1 MKRIA
6 LVLLLFA
13 SALFADAARQE
24 GGYALFDTTANVIQF
39 PQGDAAFEK
48 LYEKLDSLVFLKQ
61 GKLRILHLG
70 GSHIQADVMSG
81 RFRERLAMSYPAMAA
96 DRGFVFPYSAA
107 RTNTPS
113 SYSSVY
119 KGKWDMSKNV
129 LREVTKPLGLLGIA
143 VSTEDPRAEF
153 TIAINRYSPEPIWFF
168 DRARLFGFADSANVE
183 PVLILDSAMIH
194 GTLDTA
200 NGSYVFELPRPS
212 DTLQIAMLWSDTLLQ
227 DSLAQAIEDSIA
239 LDSLMRDSLKQDSI
253 IAAALPGDSL
263 FRDSVPQDTL
273 LADSLLDT
281 IPRPA
286 RPRFTLSGVLLENS
300 SAGISYTSVG
310 INGAR
315 VPHYFEEPC
324 PNLERDL
331 AFYKPDLV
339 ILSIG
344 INDANVENFDEKRF
358 RANYDTL
365 ITRLYRVAPN
375 VPIIFTSNND
385 SYKKIRRRR
394 YAKHPNGAIARDA
407 FKKLAE
413 DYKAGF
419 WDLFTLMGGL
429 GSMSD
434 WEKAGLAKKDKVH
447 FTHDGYVF
455 LGDMLYAAFLK
466 AYDNHLTT
474 LIAKEPE
481 PVEPLVKSEQIGSV
495 PPSSAAG
502 AKALGKSSASA
513 KSSSSTAKASSSSAA
528 KASSS
533 SVSKESSPAAQ
544 SSSSSKAV
552 SSSSAAKPS
561 SSSTAKAS
569 SSAAKQN
576 PAPVEKSSSST
587 AKASSS
593 SAAKASSS
601 SAKQE
606 ASSSAAKA
614 SSSSAKAEANPS
626 KAESA
631 KAGSSASAGEAKP
644 ETGAAQK
651 TDTATPKSD
660 ASSPAP
666 AAPKAE

>member
-1 MKRIA
+1 MRNFA
-6 LVLLLFA
+6 LALLVFA
-13 SALFADAARQE
+13 SVVFADAARQE
-24 GGYALFDTTANVIQF
+24 GGYALFDTTANAIQF
-39 PQGDAAFEK
+39 PQGDAAFQK

-153 TIAINRYSPEPIWFF
+153 TIAINRYSPEPLWFF
-168 DRARLFGFADSANVE
+168 NRARLFGFADSANIE
-183 PVLILDSAMIH
+183 PVLLLDSAVIH
-194 GTLDTA
+194 GTLDSA
-200 NGSYVFELPRPS
+200 NGSYVFELPRLS

-239 LDSLMRDSLKQDSI
+239 LDSLMRDSLLQDSI

-263 FRDSVPQDTL
+263 FQDSVPVDTL
-273 LADSLLDT
+273 AADSLADSLQG
-281 IPRPA
+281 PA
-286 RPRFTLSGVLLENS
+286 RPRFTLSGILLENS
-300 SAGISYTSVG
+300 SPGISYTSVG

-331 AFYKPDLV
+331 QFYKPDLV

-365 ITRLYRVAPN
+365 ITRLYRVVPN
-375 VPIIFTSNND
+375 VPIIFTTNND
-385 SYKKIRRRR
+385 SYKKIRRKR
-394 YAKHPNGAIARDA
+394 YAKHPNGALARDA
-407 FKKLAE
+407 FMKLAD
-413 DYKAGF
+413 DYKAGL

-434 WEKAGLAKKDKVH
+434 WEKAGLAKRDKVH

-466 AYDNHLTT
+466 AYDAHLTT
-474 LIAKEPE
+474 LIAQDPG
-481 PVEPLVKSEQIGSV
+481 PIEPLVKSENIGAIS
-495 PPSSAAG
+495 
-502 AKALGKSSASA
+502 
-513 KSSSSTAKASSSSAA
+513 SSSSAP
-528 KASSS
+528 KAS
-533 SVSKESSPAAQ
+533 AA
-544 SSSSSKAV
+544 A
-552 SSSSAAKPS
+552 
-561 SSSTAKAS
+561 
-569 SSAAKQN
+569 
-576 PAPVEKSSSST
+576 EKSSSS
-587 AKASSS
+587 AKL
-593 SAAKASSS
+593 
-601 SAKQE
+601 
-606 ASSSAAKA
+606 A
-614 SSSSAKAEANPS
+614 SSSSAKASAAAEMSSSSAKPASSSSAKASSSAEMSSSSAKPASSSSAKASSAAEMSSSSAKPASSSSANVNSAASSGATPTPKAEQTSEPSAGAPAASS
-626 KAESA
+626 KAE
-631 KAGSSASAGEAKP
+631 
-644 ETGAAQK
+644 
-651 TDTATPKSD
+651 
-660 ASSPAP
+660 
-666 AAPKAE
+666 

>member
-1 MKRIA
+1 MRNFA
-6 LVLLLFA
+6 LALLVFA
-13 SALFADAARQE
+13 SVVFADAARQE
-24 GGYALFDTTANVIQF
+24 GGYTLFDTTANAIQF
-39 PQGDAAFEK
+39 PQGDAAFQK

-153 TIAINRYSPEPIWFF
+153 TIAINRYSPEPLWFF
-168 DRARLFGFADSANVE
+168 NRARLFGFADSANIE
-183 PVLILDSAMIH
+183 PVLLLDSAVIH
-194 GTLDTA
+194 GTLDSA
-200 NGSYVFELPRPS
+200 NGSYVFELPRLS

-239 LDSLMRDSLKQDSI
+239 LDSLMRDSLLQDSI

-263 FRDSVPQDTL
+263 FQDSVPVDTL
-273 LADSLLDT
+273 AADSLADSLQG
-281 IPRPA
+281 PA
-286 RPRFTLSGVLLENS
+286 RPRFTLSGILLENS
-300 SAGISYTSVG
+300 SPGISYTSVG

-331 AFYKPDLV
+331 QFYKPDLV

-365 ITRLYRVAPN
+365 ITRLYRVVPN
-375 VPIIFTSNND
+375 VPIIFTTNND
-385 SYKKIRRRR
+385 SYKKIRRKR
-394 YAKHPNGAIARDA
+394 YAKHPNGALARDA
-407 FKKLAE
+407 FMKLAD
-413 DYKAGF
+413 DYKAGL

-434 WEKAGLAKKDKVH
+434 WEKAGLAKRDKVH

-466 AYDNHLTT
+466 AYDAHLTT
-474 LIAKEPE
+474 LIAQDPG
-481 PVEPLVKSEQIGSV
+481 PIEPLVKSENIGAIS
-495 PPSSAAG
+495 
-502 AKALGKSSASA
+502 
-513 KSSSSTAKASSSSAA
+513 SSSSAP
-528 KASSS
+528 KAS
-533 SVSKESSPAAQ
+533 A
-544 SSSSSKAV
+544 
-552 SSSSAAKPS
+552 SAA
-561 SSSTAKAS
+561 
-569 SSAAKQN
+569 
-576 PAPVEKSSSST
+576 EKSSSS
-587 AKASSS
+587 AKP
-593 SAAKASSS
+593 
-601 SAKQE
+601 
-606 ASSSAAKA
+606 A
-614 SSSSAKAEANPS
+614 SSSSAKASSAAEMPS
-626 KAESA
+626 SSAKPASSSSA
-631 KAGSSASAGEAKP
+631 KASSAAEMSSSSAKP
-644 ETGAAQK
+644 ASSSSAKASSSAEMSSSSAKPASSSSAKASSAAEMSSSSAK
-651 TDTATPKSD
+651 PASSSSANVNSATSSGATP
-660 ASSPAP
+660 
-666 AAPKAE
+666 APKAEQTSEPSAGAPAAGSKAE

>member
-1 MKRIA
+1 MKQVA
-6 LVLLLFA
+6 LVLLVFV

-39 PQGDAAFEK
+39 PQGDAAFQK

-168 DRARLFGFADSANVE
+168 DRARLFGFADSANIE
-183 PVLILDSAMIH
+183 PVLLLDSARIH

-212 DTLQIAMLWSDTLLQ
+212 DTLQIALLWSDTLLQ

-263 FRDSVPQDTL
+263 FQDSVPQDTL

-281 IPRPA
+281 IPKPA

-331 AFYKPDLV
+331 QFYKPDLV

-375 VPIIFTSNND
+375 VPIIFTTNND

-394 YAKHPNGAIARDA
+394 YAKHPNGALARDA
-407 FKKLAE
+407 FMKLAD
-413 DYKAGF
+413 DYKAGL

-474 LIAKEPE
+474 LIAKEPG
-481 PVEPLVKSEQIGSV
+481 PVEPLVKSEQIGAV
-495 PPSSAAG
+495 SSSSTAG
-502 AKALGKSSASA
+502 GKAQAKSSASA
-513 KSSSSTAKASSSSAA
+513 KQSSSSAAKTSSSSTAKANSSAA

-533 SVSKESSPAAQ
+533 STAKSSSSASQ

-552 SSSSAAKPS
+552 SSSSAV
-561 SSSTAKAS
+561 KAS
-569 SSAAKQN
+569 SSAAEQSFSGAAKQSS
-576 PAPVEKSSSST
+576 PAVEKSSSST
-587 AKASSS
+587 AKESSS
-593 SAAKASSS
+593 SATQEMSST
-601 SAKQE
+601 
-606 ASSSAAKA
+606 AKA
-614 SSSSAKAEANPS
+614 SSSSAKAEAKPS
-626 KAESA
+626 SAESA
-631 KAGSSASAGEAKP
+631 KSSSSASTGKTETAKSAAP
-644 ETGAAQK
+644 KTGM
-651 TDTATPKSD
+651 ATQNSD
-660 ASSPAP
+660 ASSPEP
-666 AAPKAE
+666 AAPKAK